1 MRMRILLAVVVATLA
16 TAALAQPV
24 YESKDR
30 AGPVFSDQPTPGARE
45 VDLPPLNVMDPVTA
59 PPAQQQ
65 PSPGSIAYREFVV
78 VEPADG
84 GTVHTNTGQFTV
96 RCRLDPAL
104 QSGQGDAIV
113 VRLDGTLLPTTR
125 TSPEFDISSDEWQLA
140 AVDSVEHQLQ
150 LSVVDPSGQVRI
162 VAPVVGFYV
171 HRAVRH

>member
-1 MRMRILLAVVVATLA
+1 MRMRILLAVAVATLA
-16 TAALAQPV
+16 AAARAQPV

-45 VDLPPLNVMDPVTA
+45 VDLPPLNIMDPVAA
-59 PPAQQQ
+59 PPALPQ
-65 PSPGSIAYREFVV
+65 PSPAATAYREFVV

-96 RCRLDPAL
+96 RWRLDPAL
-104 QSGQGDAIV
+104 QSGQGDAIA

-125 TSPEFDISSDEWQLA
+125 TSSEFDISTDEWQLA

-150 LSVVDPSGQVRI
+150 LSVVDRSGQVRI
-162 VAPVVGFYV
+162 VAPVVSFYV
-171 HRAVRH
+171 HRAFRR